1 MKEIYLN
8 QIIHDVKRYLF
19 FACDFSLSVVPSLP
33 MLCSFA

>member
-19 FACDFSLSVVPSLP
+19 SCNFSFDVVSSLHI
-33 MLCSFA
+33 LCSSA